1 MRALPAECVVKVSFF
16 PVARG
21 MRSMVKSLIA
31 KSASKFRL
39 LAVVL
44 LCGIGLFVSLS
55 IFGRADFAL
64 GRVPIAVVADA
75 DRQVARYGPAVTGS
89 TCAIEGSVSRDSR
102 GDLLMCWKR
111 IWAKP

>member
-1 MRALPAECVVKVSFF
+1 MHSILN
-16 PVARG
+16 
-21 MRSMVKSLIA
+21 SLIA

-39 LAVVL
+39 SAVVL
-44 LCGIGLFVSLS
+44 LCGIGLFASLS
-55 IFGRADFAL
+55 IFSRADFAL
-64 GRVPIAVVADA
+64 GRVPTAVLADA

-102 GDLLMCWKR
+102 GSLLMCWKQ